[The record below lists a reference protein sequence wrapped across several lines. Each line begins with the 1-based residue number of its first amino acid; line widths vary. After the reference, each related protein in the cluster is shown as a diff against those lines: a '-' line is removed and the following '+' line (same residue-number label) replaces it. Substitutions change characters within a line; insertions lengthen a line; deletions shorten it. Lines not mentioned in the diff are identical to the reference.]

1 MKTEKNELILPSGGY
16 RRLKSFQIS
25 RLIYDITVHFAELY
39 IPANS
44 RTRDQM
50 VQAARSGVQN
60 IAEGSVDAAT
70 STKLELNLYNVA
82 RSSLE
87 ELRLDYED
95 YLRQH
100 NCPTWTEDSPLYREF
115 VKLRISDKKSFRA
128 FIRKAESS
136 APAVFIRNIPYK
148 SVLVANATL
157 LLISAASYFLTRQ
170 IGSKATTYLN
180 DGGFAERMYRMRQ
193 EKRDESS
200 CPENDKQETEGNG

>member
-1 MKTEKNELILPSGGY
+1 MSTDNVGDLLLPSSGY
-16 RRLKSFQIS
+16 QRLKSFRLA

-39 IPANS
+39 IPADS

-82 RSSLE
+82 RASLE
-87 ELRLDYED
+87 ELRLDYQD

-100 NCPTWTEDSPLYREF
+100 NYPVWEKASPLYSEF
-115 VKLRISDKKSFRA
+115 VARRVADKAGFRSFIQWA
-128 FIRKAESS
+128 ETIPPSVPIRT
-136 APAVFIRNIPYK
+136 NPYK

-157 LLISAASYFLTRQ
+157 LLIDTTVYFLKRQ
-170 IGSKATTYLN
+170 IASKAKTFLEN
-180 DGGFAERMYRMRQ
+180 GGFSERMHRMRT
-193 EKRDESS
+193 KTR
-200 CPENDKQETEGNG
+200 N

>member
-1 MKTEKNELILPSGGY
+1 MRTDENGELLLPSGGY
-16 RRLKSFQIS
+16 RRLKSFQLT

-39 IPANS
+39 IPMAS

-70 STKLELNLYNVA
+70 SVKMELNLYNVA
-82 RSSLE
+82 RASLE

-100 NCPTWTEDSPLYREF
+100 SEPIWPKDSPLYSEF
-115 VKLRISDKKSFRA
+115 IARRIADKTGFRTFIHWAETSFLSVQ
-128 FIRKAESS
+128 IRS
-136 APAVFIRNIPYK
+136 IPYK

-157 LLISAASYFLTRQ
+157 LLIETAVYFLKRQ
-170 IGSKATTYLN
+170 IASKSKAFLDN
-180 DGGFAERMYRMRQ
+180 GGFSERMARMRKKNQ
-193 EKRDESS
+193 K
-200 CPENDKQETEGNG
+200 GYL